1 MTRKAS
7 TSQASPTPDAPGRPK
22 DGNDQSDDDVLGAGN
37 VLQYLAS
44 RGLPPSPGAV
54 ARPLGGGVSN
64 IVLAVG
70 DGPGAMVVKQALAR
84 LRVADAWWAPRE
96 RALAEAEA
104 LDLVGRLTPGVVPR
118 VLDRDPARCA
128 LVVDRAPV
136 DWQDWKSRLLSGT
149 ADARV
154 AAWLGSLLA
163 GWHQATLHGQG
174 LSERFYSQEP
184 FEALR
189 VEPYYR
195 TVARRKPEIAGPVL
209 GFAGEMLSRR
219 LCLVHGDFSPKN
231 VLVGRGRELWVIDF
245 EVAHLGDPAF
255 DVAFML
261 CHLMLK
267 SLHRPEL
274 ASAYD
279 RCALAFASAYEAG
292 VGKELVPS
300 WDYVLGHVGCLVLA
314 RVDGKSPAEY
324 LSEDQRQLARQVG
337 ELLITA
343 PPGHPEGLAGV
354 RRHATQ
360 GEASEDGPGE
370 LEAGE
375 LEAGEFEAGELEA
388 GEFGDNR

>member
-1 MTRKAS
+1 MADPPLPAEDHHS
-7 TSQASPTPDAPGRPK
+7 LPDDDHSLPH
-22 DGNDQSDDDVLGAGN
+22 DGHDPNDDDVLGAGN

-44 RGLPPSPGAV
+44 RGLQPKAGAV

-70 DGPGAMVVKQALAR
+70 EGPGSMVVKQALAR

-96 RALAEAEA
+96 RALVEAEA
-104 LDLVGRLTPGVVPR
+104 LDLAGRLTPGAVPR
-118 VLDRDPARCA
+118 VLDRDPGRCA
-128 LVVDRAPV
+128 LVVERAPA

-163 GWHQATLHGQG
+163 GWHRATLHGQE

-195 TVARRKPEIAGPVL
+195 TVARRRPPMAGAVL
-209 GFAGEMLSRR
+209 AFADELLSHR

-274 ASAYD
+274 APAYD

-292 VGKELVPS
+292 VGMELAPS
-300 WDYVLGHVGCLVLA
+300 WDYVLGHVGCLVMA

-324 LSEDQRQLARQVG
+324 LSEGERRLARQVG
-337 ELLITA
+337 ELLVTS
-343 PPGHPEGLAGV
+343 PPGRPEGLARL
-354 RRHATQ
+354 RRQAAPSHAGQ
-360 GEASEDGPGE
+360 GQTGE
-370 LEAGE
+370 RRG
-375 LEAGEFEAGELEA
+375 GG
-388 GEFGDNR
+388 